1 MTITISES
9 QDGQLTIMNGHMRLR
24 AALSVMDKVE
34 VYNTTRGITM
44 YVHEVGGK
52 LLAVDAVGQAML
64 DSQTAA
70 AISAAK
76 QRSG

>member
-1 MTITISES
+1 MTITIRESE
-9 QDGQLTIMNGHMRLR
+9 DGKLTITNGNMRLR

-34 VYNTTRGITM
+34 VYNTTRGIKM
-44 YVHEVGGK
+44 YVHEVGGE
-52 LLAVDAVGQAML
+52 LLVVDAVGQAML

-76 QRSG
+76 QRSR